1 MYTTIQNALELD
13 DSTMVFVTISMSTAV
28 FQLFVLL
35 FYFKKPVEWI
45 MIFYLIIIFVY
56 NVTYYSTFTVSMPS
70 LSIR

>member
-35 FYFKKPVEWI
+35 VYFKKPVEWI

-70 LSIR
+70 LSMR